1 MPTALS
7 QLVDFGTGRI
17 RQHTLRRIFIP
28 LIVVAYLGSL
38 MLAIQLFPGPFD
50 WRTRSRSKLVRLPR
64 ASRLIYRSRAMA
76 DVPNLQRYC
85 AQDRDEVFDLFREA
99 LGAEGSARTI
109 AQFRW
114 KYETN
119 PFTPAEG
126 PAIDLIRIGPKLVSL
141 LAGFSIPMWMGGTE
155 CAGEGRGTWIVHPD
169 YRGRNLWKQVND
181 LISGGAPV
189 QFGWTRLPPRVSMN
203 IEYVSDALR
212 PMLRILDAG
221 TLIGRF
227 TNSRI
232 LTAMGSSAGAATHS
246 VLTRLAGHH
255 DPVGAVVRLPAFDN
269 RVDELWQRARRTEL
283 AMTVR
288 NHRYLNWRYC
298 ARPDAQ
304 YLLYGFE
311 RGDELAG
318 FLVARAFTYL
328 GVRWGYLV
336 DFLAPENSTEVL
348 RALVGQAIEDFR
360 NDRTAAVSC
369 FVNDSAARR
378 ALLRYGFLPVPQRR
392 PIRFVR
398 LIPNR
403 RPDLIKF
410 RDAKRWYLTMGD
422 GDLELAP

>member
-1 MPTALS
+1 MVDLPTLHRYRAGDREEVL
-7 QLVDFGTGRI
+7 DF
-17 RQHTLRRIFIP
+17 
-28 LIVVAYLGSL
+28 
-38 MLAIQLFPGPFD
+38 
-50 WRTRSRSKLVRLPR
+50 
-64 ASRLIYRSRAMA
+64 
-76 DVPNLQRYC
+76 
-85 AQDRDEVFDLFREA
+85 FREV
-99 LGAEGSARTI
+99 LGPEVSARAI
-109 AQFRW
+109 AQFPW

-155 CAGEGRGTWIVHPD
+155 CAGEGRGTWIVHAD
-169 YRGRNLWKQVND
+169 YRGRNLWKQVNG
-181 LISGGAPV
+181 LISDGAPV

-203 IEYVSDALR
+203 LEYLSDPLR

-221 TLIGRF
+221 ALLGRF

-232 LTAMGSSAGAATHS
+232 LAAVGSSASAATHA
-246 VLTRLAGHH
+246 VCARVAGR
-255 DPVGAVVRLPAFDN
+255 DDQLSAVVRLEAFDD
-269 RVDELWQRARRTEL
+269 RVDELWKRARRTEL
-283 AMTVR
+283 AMVVR

-318 FLVARAFTYL
+318 FLVARAVTYL

-336 DFLAPENSTEVL
+336 DFLAPQDSHGVL
-348 RALVGQAIEDFR
+348 RALVGQALADFR
-360 NDRTAAVSC
+360 SSRTAAVSC
-369 FVNDSAARR
+369 FVTDPLARR
-378 ALLRYGFLPVPQRR
+378 ALLRSGFLPVPQRR
-392 PIRFVR
+392 PVRFVR
-398 LIPNR
+398 LIRNR
-403 RPDLIKF
+403 RPDLIRF